1 MAEKEEKTLEE
12 LKSKVDRLKTEI
24 AQNEGSLQTVLEQ
37 IKKEFSVET
46 IDEAY
51 KKLEAMKADIEVK
64 TEQRDELIETA
75 RKMLEKYR

>member
-1 MAEKEEKTLEE
+1 LEE